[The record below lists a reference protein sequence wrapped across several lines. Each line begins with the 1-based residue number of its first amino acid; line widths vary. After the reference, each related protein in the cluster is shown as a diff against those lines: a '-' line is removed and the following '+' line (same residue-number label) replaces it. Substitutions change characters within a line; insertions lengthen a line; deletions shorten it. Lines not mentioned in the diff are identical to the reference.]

1 MKRIAITAFAL
12 CLSIGIRADDNF
24 NTLSPKQQQLANEL
38 VDISMNT
45 FNIAKVFA
53 SSKEDIESIQ
63 NPKQKCLFTT
73 LANHDN
79 FYQFQK
85 TKAITYIK
93 NHSLKDLDKQLDI
106 FSPTLTDYLKRSF
119 EVGFQHGLESSN
131 DLTEAKRLSNE
142 LKTNQDLAT
151 SFKTLTYSS
160 DYLQIRHYLNY
171 DVDSKN
177 NVPFEDYMIWSYSKC
192 KDLK

>member
-1 MKRIAITAFAL
+1 
-12 CLSIGIRADDNF
+12 
-24 NTLSPKQQQLANEL
+24 
-38 VDISMNT
+38 MNT

-53 SSKEDIESIQ
+53 SSKEDIENIQ
-63 NPKQKCLFTT
+63 NPKQKCLFTI

-85 TKAITYIK
+85 AKAVTYVK

-131 DLTEAKRLSNE
+131 DLTEAKRLSE
-142 LKTNQDLAT
+142 KLKTNQDLAT
-151 SFKTLTYSS
+151 SFKNLTYSS

-171 DVDSKN
+171 EVDKTDN
-177 NVPFEDYMIWSYSKC
+177 IPFKDYMVWSYGKC
-192 KDLK
+192 NNLEQKN